1 MKILIADDEASVCS
15 VLRYQI
21 EKYPIP
27 FIELEEVK
35 NGIAFKEKCINWNPD
50 IAFVDIR
57 MPGINGLEAITQIRE
72 LNNCINTNFI
82 ILTGY
87 GEFEYAR
94 EALRLR
100 VNDFLLKPSKVELVH
115 KIINDKFKK
124 EFLGISINTINSFDN
139 IKEIELKE
147 LSLIIQELS
156 KNFKFEENIK
166 FKENI
171 EIWYKKAILL
181 NLEIEENFF
190 VEHFSKNYSL
200 DISKQKEI
208 IINEIN
214 KWYKN
219 NENEGFSIDLKK
231 YINKNFTDPNLN
243 LESLANYFGF
253 TAQYMS
259 IIFKNEIG
267 DHFINYLTEKRM
279 ERAKY
284 LLSNSQKKIKEI
296 SSECGYYYPSY
307 FIKVFNKAEK
317 MTPID
322 YRKKIRGD
330 NN

>member
-27 FIELEEVK
+27 FIKLEEVK
-35 NGIAFKEKCINWNPD
+35 NGIAFKEKCIIWNPD
-50 IAFVDIR
+50 IAFVDIK
-57 MPGINGLEAITQIRE
+57 MPGINGLEAITQIKE
-72 LNNCINTNFI
+72 FNNCINTSFI

-100 VNDFLLKPSKVELVH
+100 VNDFLLKPSKIELVH
-115 KIINDKFKK
+115 KIINDKFKN
-124 EFLGISINTINSFDN
+124 EFLGLNLNKIISLDN
-139 IKEIELKE
+139 VNEIELKE

-190 VEHFSKNYSL
+190 VEHFATNYSP
-200 DISKQKEI
+200 DITKQKEI
-208 IINEIN
+208 IINEID
-214 KWYKN
+214 KWYKST
-219 NENEGFSIDLKK
+219 ENEGFSIDLKK

-243 LESLANYFGF
+243 LDSLANYFGF

-267 DHFINYLTEKRM
+267 DHFINYLTAKRI

-284 LLSNSQKKIKEI
+284 LLSNTQKKIKEI
-296 SSECGYYYPSY
+296 SIECGYYYPSY
-307 FIKVFNKAEK
+307 FIKVFNKTEN

-322 YRKKIRGD
+322 YRKKTRGD